1 MLVDW
6 FKLFFQLTGIA
17 KAAKPAVAVAH
28 PVRHSGL
35 FKTPAPQELI
45 LDRLEGVWELESWDD
60 GGTVSTTPEVSGRWF
75 HAEGELAVILHDRK
89 NKEWSSYRN

>member
-45 LDRLEGVWELESWDD
+45 LDRLEGVWELES
-60 GGTVSTTPEVSGRWF
+60 
-75 HAEGELAVILHDRK
+75 
-89 NKEWSSYRN
+89 